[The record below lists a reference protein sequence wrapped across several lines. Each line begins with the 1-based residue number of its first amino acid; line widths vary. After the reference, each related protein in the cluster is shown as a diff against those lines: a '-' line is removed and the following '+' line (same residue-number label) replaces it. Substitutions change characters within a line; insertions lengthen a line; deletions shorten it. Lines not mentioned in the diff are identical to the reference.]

1 MTFYKRYPADYYL
14 DTNLLTMTEDGAYT
28 RMLDYIYRTGKP
40 LPKDRE
46 RLYIAIRARSE
57 EEKKAIDLILSEF
70 WEEEDEGWV
79 HPRAKK
85 EIAAAKKQAET
96 NKKIARERE
105 EKRKQKR
112 TNRETIHNRA
122 ATRNQHSV
130 STQKLKTRSSE
141 SRN

>member
-1 MTFYKRYPADYYL
+1 MTFYKRYPADYHL
-14 DTNLLTMTEDGAYT
+14 ATNLLTMTEDGAYT
-28 RMLDYIYRTGKP
+28 RMLDYTYRTGKP

-46 RLYIAIRARSE
+46 RLYIAIRVRSE
-57 EEKKAIDLILSEF
+57 EEKKAVDLILSEF
-70 WEEEDEGWV
+70 WVEEEDGWV

-85 EIAAAKKQAET
+85 ELATAKRRAET

-122 ATRNQHSV
+122 VTRNQHSV
-130 STQKLKTRSSE
+130 RIQKLETR
-141 SRN
+141 N